1 MNKTQG
7 STQPQSAPTG
17 WYTDPQ
23 NPDQERWWDG
33 KHWTINAKRKD
44 GAPPNPPIMREG
56 LWWEGLDWYSQASLN
71 AGAAGHGGWYIDPSG
86 EAELRW
92 WDGGQWLDY
101 TTSKEAAAMERPPKI
116 VDRLPVIK
124 EWKPAPLFSALGLF
138 VNLIV
143 WNLIAGLYGVLIAA
157 VAQTAI
163 VIAYSLIFYRS
174 YFTEKPIIKS
184 SKAISFLNYAVSSIV
199 FGWCWN
205 QNLKKSHDA
214 DSPKKGVSY
223 IVAIVLFSILT
234 IFYGWYYYLS
244 PYAYIAQNYVYDSAD
259 GSYRPKTS
267 STNSG
272 HELTQIPDT
281 LRFVDEEYGVSF
293 SMPEGWSQEK
303 FTKERQFLRWKAH
316 PENSSAAGVAYGVE
330 EGLPP
335 MKETTAKDFQGIISS
350 YLSNC
355 SNEKV
360 EKTILGGTEYWK
372 ISGSGIYETQGAAV
386 PARMIV
392 FYSLSNG
399 NGYMFQYMDFGETLD
414 AASYRD
420 FESLVASATYK

>member
-7 STQPQSAPTG
+7 GAQSQSIPNG

-23 NPDQERWWDG
+23 NPEQERWWDS
-33 KHWTINAKRKD
+33 KHWTINVKHKGD
-44 GAPPNPPIMREG
+44 TSPNSPIISEE
-56 LWWEGLDWYSQASLN
+56 LWWEGLDWHSQAPLN
-71 AGAAGHGGWYIDPSG
+71 AGADGHGGWYLDPSG

-92 WDGGQWLDY
+92 WDGTQWLNY
-101 TTSKEAAAMERPPKI
+101 TTSKEAASMERPPKI
-116 VDRLPVIK
+116 VDRLPAIK

-174 YFTEKPIIKS
+174 YFMEKPVIIS
-184 SKAISFLNYAVSSIV
+184 SKAISFLNYAASSLV

-205 QNLKKSHDA
+205 RNLKKSHDV
-214 DSPKKGVSY
+214 DCPKKGASY
-223 IVAIVLFSILT
+223 IVAIVLFSVLT

-259 GSYRPKTS
+259 GSYRPITS
-267 STNSG
+267 GSNTG
-272 HELTQIPDT
+272 YELIQAPDS

-293 SMPEGWSQEK
+293 SMPEGWSQEE

-316 PENSSAAGVAYGVE
+316 PENSSAVGVAYGVE

-335 MKETTAKDFQGIISS
+335 IEETTAEDFQGIISS

-355 SNEKV
+355 SDEEV
-360 EKTILGGTEYWK
+360 ERTILGGTEYWK
-372 ISGSGIYETQGAAV
+372 ISGSGIYKMQDAAI
-386 PARMIV
+386 PTRMIA
-392 FYSLSNG
+392 FFSMNNG

-414 AASYRD
+414 MARYRD